1 MKTLAKEHGTLI
13 ANQNPP
19 GVWAVDTSSN
29 NWRLGSAAG
38 AFISSTYFDLAGMSQ
53 REKTLFFEAATV
65 QEILNPQHTNGAAGD
80 SMVIVDLMS
89 SSPLTD
95 TELVAFY
102 IYGNFADNIG
112 NSLTFDQTI
121 YGRITQYV
129 VDLDTA
135 AWGSFIQVSQ
145 NQIGSLSATA
155 SDRIYSYRVVAM
167 GTPTTAT
174 RIDVL
179 SARHLLQVKAK
190 EEADYEYLM
199 RLKRSYELQQ
209 SHDED

>member
-1 MKTLAKEHGTLI
+1 MKTLAKEHGILI

-29 NWRLGSAAG
+29 QWTLGSAG
-38 AFISSTYFDLAGMSQ
+38 GIFISSTFFDLAGMSQ
-53 REKTLFFEAATV
+53 REKTLFFEGAAV
-65 QEILNPQHTNGAAGD
+65 QEMLNPQHTGGAAGD
-80 SMVIVDLMS
+80 SMVLVDLMS

-95 TELVAFY
+95 TELASFY
-102 IYGNFADNIG
+102 IYGNFAQNITQ
-112 NSLTFDQTI
+112 SLTFDQTI

-145 NQIGSLSATA
+145 NQIGSLNPTA
-155 SDRIYSYRVVAM
+155 SDRVYSYRIVAM

-174 RIDVL
+174 RIDVT
-179 SARHLLQVKAK
+179 SARHLLQVKPK
-190 EEADYEYLM
+190 EEQEYEYLM

-209 SHDED
+209 SYDED